1 MRVLLTLALGALVG
15 LLWVG
20 YGRDSD
26 ARDILTDVYA
36 PRIGV
41 VPPGAP
47 VAGAIPRLGNDL
59 RSPRG
64 QEFLQRVVPTQA
76 GALWLA
82 LVLALAI
89 AVDFMRPRNPH
100 NYELVLLLAPG
111 VLFFDS
117 IHLIELLDR
126 PTYRT
131 LVDLVFGTVVAIT
144 LGLMARAMWCAVR
157 PSRWQWQPNLT
168 LRPLAAL
175 TAVLLVCNIMTA
187 LVRTPDDAGYFVNLG
202 AQRLRERGRLP
213 YGDPLLTG
221 TPGAAYGPVLYA
233 AHVPFQ
239 VMVSPQPVNT
249 RSSPQPLLKPESP
262 YYLPPALATKLCTIV
277 FHLVAV
283 VALFVSAARLSGRR
297 DVAWAIAALYCG
309 SPYVL
314 GVGGD
319 HSFIGGLT
327 FVSHIGPAALTL
339 AAFACLAA
347 PFASGLLLALATGA
361 GFYPILMFPA
371 WTAFWWR
378 NPQGMQRFVVGF
390 VFTGCLIAAG
400 TWAWSQPAEGLTRL
414 ATLMRDTLGHHTD
427 PGGYGSSAFGFWGQ
441 QTGIRAWLI
450 APLVGGSSLTSPVYV
465 VMFGLVG
472 LSIGIA
478 RHGSEGALALMTAT
492 IAAAFSLAKVH
503 STGSYI
509 AWWYGFLLLGLLA
522 TDTQREPQSLP
533 SRIEIAP

>member
-15 LLWVG
+15 LLWLG

-47 VAGAIPRLGNDL
+47 VADAIPRLRNDL

-144 LGLMARAMWCAVR
+144 LGLMARATWCAVR

-249 RSSPQPLLKPESP
+249 RSSPQPLLKPE
-262 YYLPPALATKLCTIV
+262 LAVPI
-277 FHLVAV
+277 FRQPWRPN
-283 VALFVSAARLSGRR
+283 SARLCST
-297 DVAWAIAALYCG
+297 
-309 SPYVL
+309 S
-314 GVGGD
+314 
-319 HSFIGGLT
+319 
-327 FVSHIGPAALTL
+327 
-339 AAFACLAA
+339 
-347 PFASGLLLALATGA
+347 
-361 GFYPILMFPA
+361 
-371 WTAFWWR
+371 WR
-378 NPQGMQRFVVGF
+378 
-390 VFTGCLIAAG
+390 
-400 TWAWSQPAEGLTRL
+400 
-414 ATLMRDTLGHHTD
+414 
-427 PGGYGSSAFGFWGQ
+427 
-441 QTGIRAWLI
+441 WL
-450 APLVGGSSLTSPVYV
+450 PCS
-465 VMFGLVG
+465 
-472 LSIGIA
+472 
-478 RHGSEGALALMTAT
+478 
-492 IAAAFSLAKVH
+492 
-503 STGSYI
+503 
-509 AWWYGFLLLGLLA
+509 
-522 TDTQREPQSLP
+522 
-533 SRIEIAP
+533 